1 MNEKPDY
8 RINLEM
14 LQKLFPGKMSIT
26 TLDAANVLGCS
37 VKSIR
42 SAIIRRIKPLPAVKV
57 TPKMYLIS
65 IPSFA
70 RWLSDV
76 GR

>member
-1 MNEKPDY
+1 MSEKPDY

-14 LQKLFPGKMSIT
+14 LNKRFPGRVSISTQEAAEVLDCSDKTIRSSIT
-26 TLDAANVLGCS
+26 
-37 VKSIR
+37 
-42 SAIIRRIKPLPAVKV
+42 RRNNALPAVKI
-57 TPKMYLIS
+57 TPKKFVIP

-70 RWLSDV
+70 RWLSDS

>member
-1 MNEKPDY
+1 MSEKPDY

-26 TLDAANVLGCS
+26 TLDAATVLGCS

-57 TPKMYLIS
+57 TSKMYLIS

>member
-1 MNEKPDY
+1 MSEKPDY

-14 LQKLFPGKMSIT
+14 LSKRFPGRISIST
-26 TLDAANVLGCS
+26 QEAAEVLDCS
-37 VKSIR
+37 DKSIR
-42 SAIIRRIKPLPAVKV
+42 SAIIRKVKPLPAVKL
-57 TPKMYLIS
+57 TPKKYVIS

>member
-1 MNEKPDY
+1 MSEKPDY

-14 LQKLFPGKMSIT
+14 LYKRFPGRVSIST
-26 TLDAANVLGCS
+26 QEAAEVLDCCE
-37 VKSIR
+37 KTIR
-42 SAIIRRIKPLPAVKV
+42 SSIIRKNNPLPAVKITSKKFV
-57 TPKMYLIS
+57 IP

-70 RWLSDV
+70 RWLSGS